1 MLRLKIAENRVNWL
15 PERGLGQ
22 NIKSHYIHTVS
33 GQSILIKMRVKT
45 MVKVIYEGDD
55 FKRMMRKD
63 MLKLQQLVNANKMG
77 IFEVDYK
84 EGKIK
89 VEIKKK
95 GDDIVVRRYR
105 TM

>member
-1 MLRLKIAENRVNWL
+1 MVN
-15 PERGLGQ
+15 
-22 NIKSHYIHTVS
+22 T
-33 GQSILIKMRVKT
+33 
-45 MVKVIYEGDD
+45 IYEGDD

-63 MLKLQQLVNANKMG
+63 MLKLQQLVDPKKVG

-95 GDDIVVRRYR
+95 HDNIVVKRWRAN
-105 TM
+105 

>member
-1 MLRLKIAENRVNWL
+1 MVN
-15 PERGLGQ
+15 
-22 NIKSHYIHTVS
+22 
-33 GQSILIKMRVKT
+33 
-45 MVKVIYEGDD
+45 VIYEGDD

-63 MLKLQQLVNANKMG
+63 MLKLQQLVDAKKMG

-95 GDDIVVRRYR
+95 GDEIVVKRWRAN
-105 TM
+105 

>member
-1 MLRLKIAENRVNWL
+1 
-15 PERGLGQ
+15 
-22 NIKSHYIHTVS
+22 
-33 GQSILIKMRVKT
+33 

-55 FKRMMRKD
+55 FKRMTRKD
-63 MLKLQQLVNANKMG
+63 MLKLQQLVDAKKIG

-95 GDDIVVRRYR
+95 GDDIFVKRCRAN
-105 TM
+105 

>member
-1 MLRLKIAENRVNWL
+1 
-15 PERGLGQ
+15 
-22 NIKSHYIHTVS
+22 
-33 GQSILIKMRVKT
+33 

-55 FKRMMRKD
+55 FKRMLRTD
-63 MLKLQQLVNANKMG
+63 LQKLERLIESKKFG

-95 GDDIVVRRYR
+95 GPDIVVKRSR

>member
-1 MLRLKIAENRVNWL
+1 
-15 PERGLGQ
+15 
-22 NIKSHYIHTVS
+22 
-33 GQSILIKMRVKT
+33 

-55 FKRMMRKD
+55 FKRMTRKD
-63 MLKLQQLVNANKMG
+63 MLKLQQLVDAKKVG

-95 GDDIVVRRYR
+95 GDDIVVKRWRAN
-105 TM
+105 